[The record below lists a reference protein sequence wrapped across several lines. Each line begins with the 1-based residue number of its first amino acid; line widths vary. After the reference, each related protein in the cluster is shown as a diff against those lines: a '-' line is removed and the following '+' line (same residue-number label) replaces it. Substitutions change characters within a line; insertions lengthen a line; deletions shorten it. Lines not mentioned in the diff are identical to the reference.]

1 MTKTL
6 IVSLIV
12 VAAGMAA
19 TAFLLLGTGDAAATA
34 QSPDEDCIGCHTS
47 LPLLVP
53 VWLLKNPLS
62 KL

>member
-19 TAFLLLGTGDAAATA
+19 TTFLLLGTGDAAATA
-34 QSPDEDCIGCHTS
+34 QSPDEGCIGCHTS
-47 LPLLVP
+47 LPL
-53 VWLLKNPLS
+53 PLFQS
-62 KL
+62 GC